1 MPLKSGRLEKRAQLA
16 VPVRISSLLE
26 PGSERSTTENV
37 CPSGLRI
44 VTRKPRRLNE
54 RVLVQS
60 LDGALRTFARVVY
73 CERLSEERFGL
84 GLQFEG
90 QLASWRKK
98 PLMDVD

>member
-26 PGSERSTTENV
+26 TGSERSTTENV

-54 RVLVQS
+54 RLLVQS
-60 LDGALRTFARVVY
+60 LDGDLRTFARVVY
-73 CERLSEERFGL
+73 CQRLSEGRFGV
-84 GLQFEG
+84 GLQFEV
-90 QLASWRKK
+90 QAASWPKRQ
-98 PLMDVD
+98 LTGVD